1 MFTKEAIQELAQ
13 AEAITAAAEV
23 IRSDAPDQLIAL
35 PNEFTIHDTEKYS
48 VYRRRMRGT
57 METSVIADFAKY
69 VAANK
74 ESGATVFVDQDTMT
88 AIAVLNLGI
97 PDEPG
102 HTDNRARLCAKRTAA
117 YCALM
122 GMVGRPLEQST
133 AAEFCEDW
141 APMVTF
147 FKDNETVSPTQA
159 IAAIRKI
166 TVESMRKLEAQ
177 ETQLSASKSTFE
189 SVKASSGELPLP
201 THMYF
206 VCPPHFG
213 FDAHTFVMRVSVVT
227 SNDKPRLVFRIVNL
241 EAHTEEM
248 AIEFAKRVGLAVDEV
263 PVLIGS
269 YKVA

>member
-1 MFTKEAIQELAQ
+1 MFDKDAIQELSKAQ
-13 AEAITAAAEV
+13 AIAAAAEAIASNPGQAV
-23 IRSDAPDQLIAL
+23 AL
-35 PNEFTIHDTEKYS
+35 PSEFQVHDLEKFLDT
-48 VYRRRMRGT
+48 RRRMRGT

-74 ESGATVFVDQDTMT
+74 ESGATVFIDQDAMVAT
-88 AIAVLNLGI
+88 AVLNLGT
-97 PDEPG
+97 PDAPG
-102 HTDNRARLCAKRTAA
+102 HTDNRARLGAKRTAA
-117 YCALM
+117 YTALL
-122 GMVGRPLEQST
+122 GVVGRALEQAT

-147 FKDNETVSPTQA
+147 FKDNESVSPAQA
-159 IAAIRKI
+159 VAAIRKI
-166 TVESMRKLEAQ
+166 TVESMRKLEAE

-201 THMYF
+201 THLYF

-213 FDAHTFVMRVSVVT
+213 FDTHTFVLRVSVVT
-227 SNDKPRLVFRIVNL
+227 SNDKPRLVLRFINL

-248 AIEFAKRVGLAVDEV
+248 AIEFAQRIGLAVDDI

-269 YKVA
+269 YKAS